1 MAKRNYIVQ
10 TNDTLSIIARDETG
24 DISRWQE
31 IAYINS
37 IKAPYTIYPGQVIL
51 VPEIDDPP
59 IEIKITD
66 YAKNDQAAPVRK
78 ASIVFNPATVALIV
92 AGAALL
98 YFWDE
103 IF

>member
-37 IKAPYTIYPGQVIL
+37 IAPPYTIYPGQTIL
-51 VPEIDDPP
+51 VPEIDDPVA
-59 IEIKITD
+59 IEITE
-66 YAKNDQAAPVRK
+66 YGQAPPAQD

-92 AGAALL
+92 IGGALL
-98 YFWDE
+98 IWYDNRGLLGG
-103 IF
+103 

>member
-1 MAKRNYIVQ
+1 MAKRNYIVA
-10 TNDTLSIIARDETG
+10 TNDSLSIIARDELM

-37 IKAPYTIYPGQVIL
+37 IESPYRIYPGQVL
-51 VPEIDDPP
+51 LLPVDNGLE
-59 IEIKITD
+59 IEITE
-66 YAKNDQAAPVRK
+66 YGENGQAAPVQK

-98 YFWDE
+98 YFWDD
-103 IF
+103 II